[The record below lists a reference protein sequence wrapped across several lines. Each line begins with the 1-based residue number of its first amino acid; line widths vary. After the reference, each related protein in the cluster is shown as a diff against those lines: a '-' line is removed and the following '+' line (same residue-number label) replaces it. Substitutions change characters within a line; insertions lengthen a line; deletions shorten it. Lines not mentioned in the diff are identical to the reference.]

1 MVFRN
6 AKVNAGLF
14 GTDRLTVRH
23 YRTAAAG
30 PGDTRHQL
38 IFSQSPHG
46 IVNVPWNMFRNEW
59 AVIRALKWVS

>member
-46 IVNVPWNMFRNEW
+46 IVNVPWNMFRN
-59 AVIRALKWVS
+59 